1 MGLLQ
6 KMAGMLFR
14 PSDHE
19 IRSLFRGAS
28 ETGEAITD
36 RSAMQISAV
45 WACVNL
51 ISGSISSLPLRVMQ
65 DGRNGVSAEVTQH
78 PLVGVLQHSPN
89 YDQTALD
96 FLDYLS
102 SAIELRGDG
111 MAYKIRG
118 TRGQI
123 IGLEPMNPDSVSRR
137 RLANGRIEYAWTKDN
152 RRFVETEE
160 NVLHIR
166 GPGGE
171 PLGGMSTLSFAA
183 DAFGVARAAE
193 RSQAR
198 IFRNGMRNSVIVSF
212 KRWLTAEQREIA
224 QTKFME
230 RFTGIESSGKPV
242 ILEGD
247 TDVKPLTISPVDA
260 EMLATRAFSIEEIAR
275 FFAVPPVMIGHTS
288 KTTSWPTGVE
298 QQVLMFLKFTL
309 RRRLKRIETAM
320 EKQLLTP
327 AEYARGLKI
336 RFNLE
341 GLLRADS
348 AGRSAFY
355 GSALEHGWMTINE
368 VRALEGLQ
376 PVEGGEVPRM
386 QMQNVPITQAGQ
398 EPAQITDGDDDGE

>member
-1 MGLLQ
+1 MNLLR

-19 IRSLFRGAS
+19 IRSLFREPS
-28 ETGEAITD
+28 ETGEIIND
-36 RSAMQISAV
+36 RSAMSISAV

-51 ISGSISSLPLRVMQ
+51 ISGTISSLPLRVMQ
-65 DGRNGVSAEVTQH
+65 DGPNGVASEVRQH
-78 PLVGVLQHSPN
+78 PLVAVLQNAPN
-89 YDQTALD
+89 FDQTPLD
-96 FLDYLS
+96 FLDYTAT
-102 SAIELRGDG
+102 AIEVKGDG
-111 MAYKIRG
+111 MARKLRG
-118 TRGQI
+118 TAGQI
-123 IGLEPMNPDSVSRR
+123 IGLDPMNPDTVARR
-137 RLANGRIEYAWTKDN
+137 RLLDGRIEYAWTKN
-152 RRFVETEE
+152 NVRYVETEE

-166 GPGGE
+166 GPGGD

-183 DAFGVARAAE
+183 TTFGVARAAE

-198 IFRNGMRNSVIVSF
+198 IFRNGMRNSVVVSF

-230 RFTGIESSGKPV
+230 RFTGIEASGKPV

-309 RRRLKRIETAM
+309 RRRLKRIEMAM
-320 EKQLLTP
+320 EQQLLTP
-327 AEYARGLKI
+327 VERARGLKI

-348 AGRSAFY
+348 AGRASFY
-355 GSALEHGWMTINE
+355 QSALANGWMTINE
-368 VRALEGLQ
+368 VRALEGMK
-376 PVEGGEVPRM
+376 PVPGGDLPRM

-398 EPAQITDGDDDGE
+398 DQAQVTDGDDDGE